1 MVFMRRVEYQ
11 DEVYGGSKV
20 EDLAVE
26 EWLG

>member
-1 MVFMRRVEYQ
+1 MMFMRRMEYE
-11 DEVYGGSKV
+11 DEVYDGGKV